1 MKKGTRRSAKCRFCG
16 ETIDKD
22 TTALNKKLISR
33 TIPDDLMVC
42 LQCMAATLGCTA
54 EDLRDKI
61 EEYKNEGC
69 TLFG

>member
-1 MKKGTRRSAKCRFCG
+1 MKKDFHSSARCRFCS
-16 ETIDKD
+16 ETVDKD
-22 TTALNKKLISR
+22 TVALNRKLINR
-33 TIPDDLMVC
+33 KMPADLMVC
-42 LQCMAATLGCTA
+42 IQCMAATLGCTV